1 MQLLWKNYSIIME
14 KLLTPKE
21 ASKLLG
27 VSTKTIQRWDKQG
40 LIKVVRTPKGR
51 RRIPLSEIKRVNST
65 PHN

>member
-1 MQLLWKNYSIIME
+1 ME

-51 RRIPLSEIKRVNST
+51 RRIPLSEIKRIL
-65 PHN
+65 PHITNDRKVVSRVLR